1 MTSGDLIIDQSEKMT
16 EILSNELNESNRMP
30 FLHLYIPRSF
40 FLFRCGHFVPH
51 PHGEG
56 VGTATRERVKR
67 CITINH
73 CANAWAQ
80 HSTG

>member
-16 EILSNELNESNRMP
+16 EILSNEINESNRSLFCIFI
-30 FLHLYIPRSF
+30 FLVVF

-56 VGTATRERVKR
+56 IGTATRERVKR
-67 CITINH
+67 CITIIH
-73 CANAWAQ
+73 CANAWEY
-80 HSTG
+80 STV